1 MALRHSLYSQKLHLR
16 CLIWFYIHLS
26 AEFLKIFRTIIKI
39 SSENQDGFW
48 IKDMFR
54 IKSRV
59 KKEEQKI
66 IQKLVVAKHMN
77 TESLKPRIGL
87 KRKTQSFLA

>member
-1 MALRHSLYSQKLHLR
+1 
-16 CLIWFYIHLS
+16 
-26 AEFLKIFRTIIKI
+26 
-39 SSENQDGFW
+39 
-48 IKDMFR
+48 MFR

-59 KKEEQKI
+59 KKEQQKI